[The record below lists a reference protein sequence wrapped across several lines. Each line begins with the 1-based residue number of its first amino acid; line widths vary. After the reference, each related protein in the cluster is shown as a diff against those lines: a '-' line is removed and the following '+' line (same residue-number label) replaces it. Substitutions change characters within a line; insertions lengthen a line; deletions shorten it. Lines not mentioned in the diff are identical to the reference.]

1 LRLLGGD
8 ISKYDVN
15 KFKKLEEDEE
25 EASKEEDKPSGDSQ

>member
-1 LRLLGGD
+1 MFL
-8 ISKYDVN
+8 DVN